1 MQDFIES
8 AKRAAGNAVERAAF
22 EADKV
27 RRSTARQH
35 DVELAQRERSAL
47 LEQIAGLLLDLEAR
61 GQLAPETLRQL
72 GQRLRQLET
81 EISSAQ
87 SEVQVIRN
95 EAYRPGSVSIQ
106 VTHNP
111 PPGAPASPASPASP
125 AAPAPVAARAPVAA
139 LPPQPTPVAV
149 SAPCPTC
156 RKPVRA
162 GAAFC
167 PSCGARLS

>member
-27 RRSTARQH
+27 RRSAARQH

-47 LEQIAGLLLDLEAR
+47 LEQIAGLVLDLEAR
-61 GQLAPETLRQL
+61 GQLVPETLRQL

-81 EISSAQ
+81 EIIGGQA
-87 SEVQVIRN
+87 EVQAIRN

-106 VTHNP
+106 VTHNAP
-111 PPGAPASPASPASP
+111 AGAPPSPTSP
-125 AAPAPVAARAPVAA
+125 AAPTSTAPRVPVAA

-156 RKPVRA
+156 RRPARA
-162 GAAFC
+162 GATFC